1 MLVFSIILMT
11 LALIIYTISILNE
24 FRQKTLLPWHAIMF
38 CIGFTFDAVSTF
50 IMYKLGGSKLNFGLH
65 AILGYTALFLML
77 LNAIGSVI
85 ILKKDNK
92 NLIINFYKF
101 SIFAWIIWIIS
112 YILGIVNH
120 M

>member
-1 MLVFSIILMT
+1 MLLFSIILMT

-24 FRQKTLLPWHAIMF
+24 FRGKTLLPWHAIMF
-38 CIGFTFDAVSTF
+38 CIGFIFDATSTI
-50 IMYKLGGSKLNFGLH
+50 IMYNLGGSKISFGLH

-85 ILKKDNK
+85 ILKKNHK
-92 NLIINFYKF
+92 NLTINFYKF
-101 SIFAWIIWIIS
+101 SIFAWIIWIAS

>member
-24 FRQKTLLPWHAIMF
+24 FRGQTLLPWHAIMF
-38 CIGFTFDAVSTF
+38 CIGFIFDVTSTV

-65 AILGYTALFLML
+65 AILGYTALLLML
-77 LNAIGSVI
+77 FNALCSLN
-85 ILKKDNK
+85 ILKRNHK
-92 NLIINFYKF
+92 NLKINFYKF
-101 SIFAWIIWIIS
+101 SIFAWIIWIAS

>member
-38 CIGFTFDAVSTF
+38 CIGFTFDVASTI
-50 IMYKLGGSKLNFGLH
+50 IMYKLGGSKVSFGLH
-65 AILGYTALFLML
+65 SIFGYTALLLML
-77 LNAIGSVI
+77 FNAIGSVN
-85 ILKKDNK
+85 ILKKK
-92 NLIINFYKF
+92 HKYLIINFYKF
-101 SIFAWIIWIIS
+101 SIFAWIIWITS
-112 YILGIVNH
+112 YILGIVKH